1 MSIYYR
7 STPGLKMTGPQTNM
21 TRSTGNQIFD
31 CLFDP
36 IQDTILWIMS
46 HSILKERLTKIS
58 RSKKHIFVCFTI
70 STPSSVDHLSQR
82 SSHNTGLKDDCDQ
95 IYKSM
100 TDRQMTGGWST
111 QV

>member
-1 MSIYYR
+1 MSIYYP

-58 RSKKHIFVCFTI
+58 RSKNISLFVLQYLPRHRLTI
-70 STPSSVDHLSQR
+70 
-82 SSHNTGLKDDCDQ
+82 
-95 IYKSM
+95 
-100 TDRQMTGGWST
+100 
-111 QV
+111 

>member
-1 MSIYYR
+1 MSIYYP
-7 STPGLKMTGPQTNM
+7 STPGLKMTEPQTNM

-58 RSKKHIFVCFTI
+58 RSKNISLFVLQYLPRHRLTI
-70 STPSSVDHLSQR
+70 
-82 SSHNTGLKDDCDQ
+82 
-95 IYKSM
+95 
-100 TDRQMTGGWST
+100 
-111 QV
+111 